1 MRNKIILLI
10 ISTVISLSAS
20 AESYEAM
27 WKRYD
32 KAAERD
38 MARDAI
44 EVLHNIERK
53 AEREKSWPQLMAA
66 MVLEHNMLAEIS
78 TDSVAPALER
88 LRNRF
93 ITGVP
98 ATIRRIITEERIDLD
113 SLLSQPDAAEYT
125 RKNAS
130 GQCGL
135 LVERG
140 ADSRFFNHDLLSLII
155 MRQHYEDRDSLL
167 MHYYGDNNEMVDYLT
182 LQSRI
187 YNTDSVAEKI
197 ALIDSALHRW
207 PKWDVVQELV
217 NYRRALTCPS
227 LRYSIDRSY
236 EYAATERWM
245 HFMSVRGISKV
256 TVSITPLDAFK
267 RAKGEPKVFTQS
279 FKTLKD
285 WETQKDSIN
294 IGVLKPGIYA
304 VKVSPSVI
312 PLWTKKTEETYDTL
326 NVSHLQVMGVPL
338 PEGQL
343 RCIVT
348 DAVSGHPVPGSM
360 LHISSGRYD
369 SMVRTYLTDE
379 KGECVVSFNHNRGYG
394 SPMAYASTHTD
405 SIAEWTYIG
414 GAFYRERH
422 RDTRFAAAIYT
433 DRALYRPGQTVEAAI
448 VKYRISPDNVTTV
461 LVGDTIEV
469 TLRDG
474 HYREL
479 TKKKAVTDTYGTA
492 HLSFPLP
499 EDAEGGNYSLSY
511 LSSADFSVEEYK
523 RPTFDVTFQDVKTI
537 DTKGD
542 TVRVKGTVK
551 SYSGAVMTGATVCVS
566 AARRAW
572 WWRIYQ
578 PESNADI
585 LRDTLITDADGTFTV
600 AIPVKKGI
608 KEPVSWHYALEVSAT
623 VTSLSGESQR
633 GFVSIPMNEGNEP
646 PKEETE
652 RRDPHCW
659 YATSSETFPEEGGEV
674 SVTIGTDLKDVYAP
688 YIVAANEKVIEQGVM
703 RLDADSVTKTFVY
716 KPEWGDGI
724 TVTYSWIKQGRHYG
738 DQIKIKRTLPDKRLN
753 IAWSTFRDKA
763 VPGQKE
769 RWSLQITDPQG
780 RGHKAQLM
788 AVLYDKS
795 LDAVRSHQWQLFD
808 RRILTVPYVTWFYT
822 DVARR
827 QYGFVTYEL
836 QTVKSRAASF
846 SAINPKYTLFRGHR
860 LYKTRMMSAKAT
872 PGAPMMEATAIGAF
886 DVRGNDEDGVV
897 LRASQADVVRVN
909 AVVRSS
915 VDDEMA
921 SDVAGMTAIPMRSN
935 FGETAFF
942 MPQLES
948 DNEGR
953 VSLSFTLP
961 ESVTTW
967 RFIAMAHD
975 KEMRYGF
982 LESECVAQKK
992 IMIQPKLP
1000 RFLRIG
1006 DRAVV
1011 KADITN
1017 LSDKAMKAKARLT
1030 VIDAKTQ
1037 KVIGNI
1043 SNNVNV
1049 EANSTDV
1056 TSFSLPKA
1064 TAVGE
1069 WTFRVTVEANGN
1081 SDGEQ
1086 HQIAVLP
1093 LEQQLP
1099 EVADYV
1105 INPDSMMLA
1114 ALPGLQLPEND
1125 NAISLSNAI
1134 YANMM
1139 SARLKDTVPDLK
1151 GNNIINR
1158 LMELQNSDGSF
1169 SWYKGMHGN
1178 SYMTMAVLKTLARCQ
1193 HYCGEHSQLSGM
1205 MQSAFSYMK
1214 TVMSERVEQMKKEKL
1229 SPYLSNQA
1237 LDWLYALAI
1246 TGTDGGDAAK
1256 YLRKLIPEDCTKADM
1271 ETKAVAAIVMD
1282 RFGKRSKA
1290 SEFVESI
1297 KQHTVYREDMG
1308 RYFDSYRTRYSWC
1321 DYRIPSQTVA
1331 IEAMQAITPHDNCTI
1346 REMQRWLFSSKR
1358 TQRWDNPYNTVNAV
1372 NAFMTKTADC
1382 PAETEQMKK
1391 ATTVHAADYKQII
1404 GVKREIVWD
1413 GKPTSLLTVRI
1424 TVDADRDYDFV
1435 TVTDNRPA
1443 CLEPVQQLSGYHDG
1457 AYRQHRDNATI
1468 YAFDQLSKGRHTI
1481 ETKYYVSTEGEFTSG
1496 NITAICTYAPEFQGS
1511 AETYTVS
1518 LQGKKE

>member
-10 ISTVISLSAS
+10 ISFVMFLTAS
-20 AESYEAM
+20 AESYETL
-27 WKRYD
+27 WKHYD
-32 KAAERD
+32 KAVQKD
-38 MARDAI
+38 MPQDAI
-44 EVLHNIERK
+44 EVLHKIESK
-53 AEREKSWPQLMAA
+53 AEAEKSWPQLMAA
-66 MVLEHNMLAEIS
+66 MILEHNRWAEIS
-78 TDSVAPALER
+78 NDSIAPARKR
-88 LRNRF
+88 LRERF
-93 ITGVP
+93 QTGVP
-98 ATIRRIITEERIDLD
+98 ATILRIVMDERIDLD
-113 SLLSQPDAAEYT
+113 SLMSLTDASEYT
-125 RKNAS
+125 KAN
-130 GQCGL
+130 GEKQCGL

-140 ADSRFFNHDLLSLII
+140 SDSRYFNHDLLSLII

-227 LRYSIDRSY
+227 LRYSIDSGY

-294 IGVLKPGIYA
+294 IGVLEPGIYA

-338 PEGQL
+338 PEGQV

-360 LHISSGRYD
+360 LHIRSGRYD
-369 SMVRTYLTDE
+369 SKVRTYLTDE
-379 KGECVVSFNHNRGYG
+379 KGECVVSFHNRGYG
-394 SPMAYASTHTD
+394 SSMAYASTHTD
-405 SIAEWTYIG
+405 SIAEWKYIG
-414 GAFYRERH
+414 GTFHRENH
-422 RDTRFAAAIYT
+422 KDTRFAAAIYT

-461 LVGDTIEV
+461 LEGDTVEV
-469 TLRDG
+469 ILRDG

-479 TKKKAVTDTYGTA
+479 TKKKAVTDSYGTA

-499 EDAEGGNYSLSY
+499 EDAEGGNYLLTY
-511 LSSADFSVEEYK
+511 LSSVAFSVEEYK

-578 PESNADI
+578 PDSNADI

-608 KEPVSWHYALEVSAT
+608 KEPVSWHYTLEVSAT

-652 RRDPHCW
+652 RRNPHCW
-659 YATSSETFPEEGGEV
+659 HTLSSESFPEEDGEV
-674 SVTIGTDLKDVYAP
+674 NLTIGTDLKGVYAP
-688 YIVAANEKVIEQGVM
+688 YIVVAGETVIDQGVM

-738 DQIKIKRTLPDKRLN
+738 DQIRIKRTLPDKRLN

-795 LDAVRSHQWQLFD
+795 LDAVRSHKWQLFD

-822 DVARR
+822 DVAKR

-872 PGAPMMEATAIGAF
+872 SSAPMMEATAIGAF

-948 DNEGR
+948 DEKGK
-953 VSLSFTLP
+953 VELSFTLP

-967 RFIAMAHD
+967 RFLAMAHD
-975 KEMRYGF
+975 KDMRYGF
-982 LESECVAQKK
+982 MEDECVAQKK
-992 IMIQPKLP
+992 IMIQPQMP

-1006 DRAVV
+1006 DKAVV

-1017 LSDKAMKAKARLT
+1017 LSDKPMKAKARLQ
-1030 VIDAKTQ
+1030 VVDSKTQ

-1043 SNNVNV
+1043 YNNVRV
-1049 EANSTDV
+1049 EANSTAV
-1056 TSFSLPKA
+1056 ASFPLPKA
-1064 TAVGE
+1064 KTTGE
-1069 WTFRVTVEANGN
+1069 WTFRVTVEADGN
-1081 SDGEQ
+1081 TDGEQ
-1086 HQIAVLP
+1086 HVLSILP

-1114 ALPGLQLPEND
+1114 ALPELLLPECE
-1125 NAISLSNAI
+1125 NAICLSNAV
-1134 YANMM
+1134 YANIMT
-1139 SARLKDTVPDLK
+1139 AKLKDTIPDLK
-1151 GNNIINR
+1151 QNNLINR
-1158 LMELQNSDGSF
+1158 LMELQNADGSF

-1178 SYMTMAVLKTLARCQ
+1178 SYMTMAVLKTLARGQ
-1193 HYCGEHSQLSGM
+1193 YHSGQNPLLSGIM
-1205 MQSAFSYMK
+1205 KSAFSYMRSK
-1214 TVMSERVEQMKKEKL
+1214 MQENMEQQKKSKM
-1229 SPYLSNQA
+1229 SPYLSNAA
-1237 LDWLYALAI
+1237 LDWLYTLAI
-1246 TGTDGGDAAK
+1246 TNTDGGEAAK
-1256 YLRKLIPEDCTKADM
+1256 YYRKLIPEDCNKADM
-1271 ETKAVAAIVMD
+1271 ETKAVAAIVLNEN
-1282 RFGKRSKA
+1282 GKRAKA
-1290 SEFVESI
+1290 KEYAEAI

-1308 RYFDSYRTRYSWC
+1308 RYFDSYRTHYSWC
-1321 DYRIPSQTVA
+1321 DYRIPSQSMA
-1331 IEAMQAITPHDNCTI
+1331 IEALQSITPDDNCTI
-1346 REMQRWLFSSKR
+1346 KEMQRWLFSSKR

-1372 NAFMTKTADC
+1372 NAFMAKTEEC
-1382 PAETEQMKK
+1382 PSETEQMKK

-1404 GVKREIVWD
+1404 GVKREILWD

-1424 TVDADRDYDFV
+1424 TIDADRDYDFV

-1468 YAFDQLSKGRHTI
+1468 YAFDQLSKGKHTI
-1481 ETKYYVSTEGEFTSG
+1481 ETQYYVSKEGEFTSG

-1511 AETYTVS
+1511 ANTYTIS
-1518 LQGKKE
+1518 CPGKKE

>member
-10 ISTVISLSAS
+10 ISTVMFLSAS

-32 KAAERD
+32 KAAQRD
-38 MARDAI
+38 MPQDAI
-44 EVLHNIERK
+44 KVLHDIEHK

-66 MVLEHNMLAEIS
+66 MVLEHNRLAEIS
-78 TDSVAPALER
+78 EDSVAPARER
-88 LRNRF
+88 LKSRF
-93 ITGVP
+93 ATGVP
-98 ATIRRIITEERIDLD
+98 ATVRRIITDERIDLD

-125 RKNAS
+125 RKN
-130 GQCGL
+130 GIEQCGL

-167 MHYYGDNNEMVDYLT
+167 LHYYGDNNEMVEYLT
-182 LQSRI
+182 VQSKI
-187 YNTDSVAEKI
+187 YSTDSLAEKI
-197 ALIDSALHRW
+197 ALIDKTLSRW

-227 LRYSIDRSY
+227 LRYSIDNGY

-245 HFMSVRGISKV
+245 HFMSVRGMSKV
-256 TVSITPLDAFK
+256 TVSITPLDASK
-267 RAKGEPKVFTQS
+267 RAKGEPKVFTHS
-279 FKTLKD
+279 FKAAKD

-294 IGVLKPGIYA
+294 IGKLQPGIYA

-312 PLWTKKTEETYDTL
+312 PSWVKKTEEKYDTL
-326 NVSHLQVMGVPL
+326 KVSHLQVMGVSL
-338 PEGQL
+338 PESQL
-343 RCIVT
+343 RCIVV
-348 DAVSGHPVPGSM
+348 DAASGYPVPGSM
-360 LHISSGRYD
+360 LHIRTSRYD
-369 SMVRTYLTDE
+369 GSVRTYMTDE
-379 KGECVVSFNHNRGYG
+379 KGECVVNLKHNRNYG
-394 SPMAYASTHTD
+394 SCMAYASTHTD
-405 SIAEWTYIG
+405 SIAEWKYIG
-414 GAFYRERH
+414 GTFHRERH
-422 RDTRFAAAIYT
+422 KDTRFAAAIYT
-433 DRALYRPGQTVEAAI
+433 DRALYRPGQTVEAAV

-461 LVGDTIEV
+461 LGGDTIEV

-479 TKKKAVTDTYGTA
+479 TKKKAVTDNYGTA
-492 HLSFPLP
+492 HLSFTLP
-499 EDAEGGNYSLSY
+499 EDAEGGNYSLTY
-511 LSSADFSVEEYK
+511 LSSASFSVEEYK
-523 RPTFDVTFQDVKTI
+523 RPTFDVTFQDVNTI

-566 AARRAW
+566 ASRRAW

-608 KEPVSWHYALEVSAT
+608 KEPVSWHYALDVSAT

-674 SVTIGTDLKDVYAP
+674 RVTIGTDLKEVYAP
-688 YIVAANEKVIEQGVM
+688 YIVVAGETVIEQGVI
-703 RLDADSVTKTFVY
+703 RLNADSVTKAFVY

-724 TVTYSWIKQGRHYG
+724 TMTYSWIKQGQHYG
-738 DQIKIKRTLPDKRLN
+738 EQIKIKRALPDKRLN

-795 LDAVRSHQWQLFD
+795 LDAVRSHQWQFFD
-808 RRILTVPYVTWFYT
+808 RRILTVPYVRWFYT
-822 DVARR
+822 GVAKK
-827 QYGFVTYEL
+827 QYGFITSEL

-846 SAINPKYTLFRGHR
+846 SAINPKYALFRGHR
-860 LYKTRMMSAKAT
+860 LYKTRMMDGKLMAS
-872 PGAPMMEATAIGAF
+872 APMMESMAIGSF

-897 LRASQADVVRVN
+897 LRAAQADVVTVN
-909 AVVRSS
+909 AVVRSAENE
-915 VDDEMA
+915 EMA
-921 SDVAGMTAIPMRSN
+921 VGMPTIPMRSN

-942 MPQLES
+942 MPQVES

-953 VSLSFTLP
+953 VNLSFTLP

-982 LESECVAQKK
+982 LESECVAQKN

-1006 DRAVV
+1006 DKAVI

-1017 LSDKAMKAKARLT
+1017 LSDKAMKAKARLVVIDTKTQT
-1030 VIDAKTQ
+1030 VIGD
-1037 KVIGNI
+1037 IY
-1043 SNNVNV
+1043 NNVRV
-1049 EANSTDV
+1049 EANSTTV

-1064 TAVGE
+1064 KTTGE

-1099 EVADYV
+1099 EVADYTV
-1105 INPDSMMLA
+1105 NPDSMMLA
-1114 ALPGLQLPEND
+1114 ALPALQLPEND
-1125 NAISLSNAI
+1125 NAISLSNAV

-1139 SARLKDTVPDLK
+1139 SARLRDTLPDLK
-1151 GNNIINR
+1151 QNNVINR
-1158 LMELQNSDGSF
+1158 LMELQNTDGSF
-1169 SWYKGMHGN
+1169 SWYKGMQGN

-1193 HYCGEHSQLSGM
+1193 HYCGEHGQLSSI
-1205 MQSAFSYMK
+1205 MQSAFDYMK
-1214 TVMSERVEQMKKEKL
+1214 KVMSERVEQMKKEKL
-1229 SPYLSNQA
+1229 SPYLSNQT

-1256 YLRKLIPEDCTKADM
+1256 YLRKLIPEDCNKSDM
-1271 ETKAVAAIVMD
+1271 ETKAVAAIVMNEA
-1282 RFGKRSKA
+1282 GKRSKA
-1290 SEFVESI
+1290 KEFVESI

-1331 IEAMQAITPHDNCTI
+1331 IEALQSITPNDNCTI
-1346 REMQRWLFSSKR
+1346 KEMQRWLFSSKR

-1372 NAFMTKTADC
+1372 NAFMTKTEEC
-1382 PAETEQMKK
+1382 PSETEQMKK

-1404 GVKREIVWD
+1404 GVKREILWD

-1424 TVDADRDYDFV
+1424 TIEADRDYDFV

-1457 AYRQHRDNATI
+1457 AYRQHRDNATL

-1511 AETYTVS
+1511 ADTYTVN